1 MSITIND
8 PVGFDSIALENKGDL
23 FYISPPLMGF
33 QSISLEKKE
42 ALLIRGVQGFRSVG
56 LEESSAYAVYVVDE
70 LGNAVDNVSLIV
82 TNSVTAESYEVF
94 TDGLGRATIST
105 TKQFGTDGN
114 GFPFVISAYNTTVS
128 ASKVGYNPRSKSFVP
143 SLDGGEVIII
153 LAPKDGACTKFYD
166 IPVISIPKEV
176 PKIDFDFAGF
186 TCDYIEYVFGN
197 SADEI
202 NNDKSS
208 FLLKKAL
215 NTDTIVF
222 ELWKGGEKK
231 QDIIDNTLG
240 EFYDGFAVQPL
251 YVGVVIHWEKV
262 LSLYGFG
269 QYTIRAVQ
277 NIASQETTFT
287 SRKVLSLYGFG
298 QYTIR
303 AVQNIAS
310 QETTFTSRT
319 FQILSYSALN
329 ANNTVRIETYQQGY
343 ILNSDFDYRE
353 LLPDG
358 WYQSFRVW
366 GKFGAKTP
374 IFESEPYLSEN
385 RVLRQN
391 QDKIIAEYTLE
402 LEALPS
408 VIHNQLIYDNM
419 LANEVFITDSNILNT
434 EKFERVSLYPKSIE
448 EPEATAYNTRMNQ
461 VIKLVEK
468 EQRTVKRNF

>member
-1 MSITIND
+1 MPTSKLGISYKLYNV
-8 PVGFDSIALENKGDL
+8 PVLQL
-23 FYISPPLMGF
+23 
-33 QSISLEKKE
+33 
-42 ALLIRGVQGFRSVG
+42 
-56 LEESSAYAVYVVDE
+56 
-70 LGNAVDNVSLIV
+70 
-82 TNSVTAESYEVF
+82 
-94 TDGLGRATIST
+94 
-105 TKQFGTDGN
+105 
-114 GFPFVISAYNTTVS
+114 
-128 ASKVGYNPRSKSFVP
+128 
-143 SLDGGEVIII
+143 
-153 LAPKDGACTKFYD
+153 
-166 IPVISIPKEV
+166 PKEV
-176 PKIDFDFAGF
+176 PKIDFDFTGF

-197 SADEI
+197 AADEI

-287 SRKVLSLYGFG
+287 SR
-298 QYTIR
+298 
-303 AVQNIAS
+303 
-310 QETTFTSRT
+310 T

-343 ILNSDFDYRE
+343 ILNSDFDYRD

-468 EQRTVKRNF
+468 EQVIKLVEKEQRTVKRNF

>member
-1 MSITIND
+1 MPT
-8 PVGFDSIALENKGDL
+8 
-23 FYISPPLMGF
+23 
-33 QSISLEKKE
+33 
-42 ALLIRGVQGFRSVG
+42 
-56 LEESSAYAVYVVDE
+56 
-70 LGNAVDNVSLIV
+70 
-82 TNSVTAESYEVF
+82 
-94 TDGLGRATIST
+94 
-105 TKQFGTDGN
+105 
-114 GFPFVISAYNTTVS
+114 
-128 ASKVGYNPRSKSFVP
+128 SKVGISYK
-143 SLDGGEVIII
+143 L
-153 LAPKDGACTKFYD
+153 YD
-166 IPVISIPKEV
+166 IPVLQLPKEV
-176 PKIDFDFAGF
+176 PKIDFDFTGF

-197 SADEI
+197 AADEI

-222 ELWKGGEKK
+222 ELWKGNEKK
-231 QDIIDNTLG
+231 QDITDNTLG

-251 YVGVVIHWEKV
+251 YVGIVVYWE
-262 LSLYGFG
+262 
-269 QYTIRAVQ
+269 
-277 NIASQETTFT
+277 N
-287 SRKVLSLYGFG
+287 VLSLYGFG

-343 ILNSDFDYRE
+343 ILNSDFDYRG

-419 LANEVFITDSNILNT
+419 LANEVLITDSNILNT